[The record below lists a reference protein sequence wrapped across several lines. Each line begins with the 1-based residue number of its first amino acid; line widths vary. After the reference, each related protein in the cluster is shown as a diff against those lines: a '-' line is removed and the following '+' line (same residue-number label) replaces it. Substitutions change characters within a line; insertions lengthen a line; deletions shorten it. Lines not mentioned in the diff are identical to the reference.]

1 MNPGTFTTLRRGLAP
16 MDWSD
21 IVAMVSDHA
30 RAQGMRWDDAARE
43 LAQAV
48 RDQAEAS

>member
-1 MNPGTFTTLRRGLAP
+1 MNPGTFTTLRSALAP

-30 RAQGMRWDDAARE
+30 RSQGLRWDDAARE
-43 LAQAV
+43 VAQAV
-48 RDQAEAS
+48 RDQAESS